1 MNNMTSRKEIP
12 VAKRTYRNKR
22 GLPPGSLI
30 FTGEQKMPDM
40 KITSLDYD
48 ETTFYEKEIT
58 NIEELRHFKEN
69 GHVSWINIC
78 GLHDVE
84 KLGRIGEIFE
94 IHPLILEDILN
105 VNHLPKLE
113 DYDNHLFLV
122 VKMIDIF
129 KETKDLNIEQVS
141 FLLSK
146 NNCLLTF
153 QENEEDV
160 FNMIRESIRSDKG
173 RIRKLGADYLMY
185 RLLDAVVDNYF
196 LILQDMDE
204 TIEVIEDDLIYN
216 PNRSTIESI
225 HKLRKK
231 IIKLRRAV
239 APLRDIIYSIERER
253 YPYIVKSTY
262 IFLRDLYDHIRQNI
276 ETMENYR
283 EILNGMLEIY
293 LSNSGQKLNE
303 VVKVL
308 TIISTIF
315 IPLTFLAG
323 VYGMNFNPDA
333 GRWNMPEI
341 NWEFGYPLIITIMV
355 AVAVGMIFFFKKKEW
370 L

>member
-1 MNNMTSRKEIP
+1 MS
-12 VAKRTYRNKR
+12 KRRFKSKR

-30 FTGEQKMPDM
+30 FTGEQKQQNI
-40 KITSLDYD
+40 KITSYDYD
-48 ETTFYEKEIT
+48 AKTFLEKEIT
-58 NIEELRHFKEN
+58 NVEDLKRYKEN

-78 GLHDVE
+78 GLHDIDT
-84 KLGRIGEIFE
+84 LARIGEIFE

-113 DYDNHLFLV
+113 DYDNYLFLIS
-122 VKMIDIF
+122 KMIDIDPKD
-129 KETKDLNIEQVS
+129 KELKIEQVS
-141 FLLSK
+141 FVLSK
-146 NNCLLTF
+146 DNCLITF
-153 QENEEDV
+153 QEVEGDV
-160 FNMIRESIRSDKG
+160 FNVIRDRIRSDKG

-185 RLLDAVVDNYF
+185 RLLDTIVDNYF
-196 LILQDMDE
+196 YVLQDMDDV
-204 TIEVIEDDLIYN
+204 IENIEDDLIYN
-216 PNRSTIESI
+216 PGKPTIETI
-225 HKLRKK
+225 HDMRKK

-239 APLRDIIYSIERER
+239 TPLRDIIFSIERER
-253 YPYIVKSTY
+253 YPYIAKSTY

-293 LSNSGQKLNE
+293 LSSSGQKLNE

-323 VYGMNFNPDA
+323 IYGMNFNTSVSK
-333 GRWNMPEI
+333 WNMPELM
-341 NWEFGYPLIITIMV
+341 WQYGYPVVLIVMLGI
-355 AVAVGMIFFFKKKEW
+355 AASMILFFKKKNW

>member
-1 MNNMTSRKEIP
+1 
-12 VAKRTYRNKR
+12 
-22 GLPPGSLI
+22 
-30 FTGEQKMPDM
+30 
-40 KITSLDYD
+40 
-48 ETTFYEKEIT
+48 
-58 NIEELRHFKEN
+58 
-69 GHVSWINIC
+69 
-78 GLHDVE
+78 
-84 KLGRIGEIFE
+84 
-94 IHPLILEDILN
+94 
-105 VNHLPKLE
+105 
-113 DYDNHLFLV
+113 
-122 VKMIDIF
+122 
-129 KETKDLNIEQVS
+129 
-141 FLLSK
+141 
-146 NNCLLTF
+146 
-153 QENEEDV
+153 
-160 FNMIRESIRSDKG
+160 
-173 RIRKLGADYLMY
+173 
-185 RLLDAVVDNYF
+185 VVDNYF

-216 PNRSTIESI
+216 PGRSTIETI
-225 HKLRKK
+225 HNLRKK

-239 APLRDIIYSIERER
+239 TPLRDIIYSIEREH

-323 VYGMNFNPDA
+323 VYGMNFSPDA
-333 GRWNMPEI
+333 SKWNMPEL
-341 NWEFGYPLIITIMV
+341 NWQFGYPFVIIVMI
-355 AVAVGMIFFFKKKEW
+355 AVAVGMIFFFRRKEW

>member
-1 MNNMTSRKEIP
+1 MT
-12 VAKRTYRNKR
+12 KRTYTSKR

-30 FTGEQKMPDM
+30 FLGEQKMPVM
-40 KITSLDYD
+40 KITSIDYD
-48 ETTFYEKEIT
+48 DKSFYEKEIT
-58 NIEELRHFKEN
+58 NIDDLRQFKEN

-78 GLHDVE
+78 GLHDVD
-84 KLGRIGEIFE
+84 KLAQIGEIFE
-94 IHPLILEDILN
+94 IHPLTLEDILN

-122 VKMIDIF
+122 VKMIDII
-129 KETKDLNIEQVS
+129 KEVKELNIEQVS

-160 FNMIRESIRSDKG
+160 FNLIREGIRSDKG

-204 TIEVIEDDLIYN
+204 TIEIIEDELIYN
-216 PNRSTIESI
+216 PNRSTIETI
-225 HKLRKK
+225 HNLRKK

-239 APLRDIIYSIERER
+239 TPLRDIIYSIERER
-253 YPYIVKSTY
+253 YPYIIKSTY

-323 VYGMNFNPDA
+323 VYGMNFSTDA
-333 GRWNMPEI
+333 GKWNMPEL
-341 NWEFGYPLIITIMV
+341 NWQYGYPFVILVMV
-355 AVAVGMIFFFKKKEW
+355 AVAVAMIFFFRKKNW